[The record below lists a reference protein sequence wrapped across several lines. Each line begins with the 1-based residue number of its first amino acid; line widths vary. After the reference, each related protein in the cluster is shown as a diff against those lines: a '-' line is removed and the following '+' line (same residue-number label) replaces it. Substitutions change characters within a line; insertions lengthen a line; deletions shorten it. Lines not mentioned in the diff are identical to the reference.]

1 MGLVTECDRVRCV
14 CDRHLFSLVIVEA
27 VEAVVERI
35 GVAEAVVL
43 VVVLVLVDVV
53 LVVVML

>member
-1 MGLVTECDRVRCV
+1 MG
-14 CDRHLFSLVIVEA
+14 CDRHLFPLVIVEA
-27 VEAVVERI
+27 VEAVVERV

-53 LVVVML
+53 FVVEVM

>member
-1 MGLVTECDRVRCV
+1 MRCV